1 MNTRFLR
8 VIQVSVFGLDM
19 ITLNMTVMLAWMFI
33 PPLKDVSSIQFA
45 FFWMFL
51 NVSWLIV
58 SAAGAIYMDS
68 SISSYEV
75 FSRRTMHAYF
85 YWVACVSVY
94 LLFARD
100 LELPRS
106 YIALIFAA
114 QILVLLLNRFLYL
127 TVQTYLRKHEILR
140 RKVLIVGY
148 NEMAKKLASCLEADG
163 QHIQV
168 VGFCEEEKNVRELS
182 IYPIMSPI
190 DSAIEVSQRMGV
202 DEIYSTILPEQHAS
216 VSRMMQTADKNC
228 IRFRLVPDLSPY
240 LQRNFHV
247 QFINDIPVFS
257 KLREPLDTANN
268 IIKKRVFDILV
279 SSFVCL
285 FIFPWLIP
293 LVALLIWIESP
304 GPVFFRQLRTGRN
317 NKPFWCIKFRSMKI
331 NREADMAQAVR
342 NDKRL
347 TRIGA
352 ILRKTSIDELPQFI
366 NVLKG
371 EMSVVGPRPHMLK
384 HTNDYSMLIDEYMV
398 RHYAKPGITGW
409 AQVNGYRGETRT
421 LAQMQGRVRHDLWY
435 IENWSLWLDV
445 RIIFLTIYS
454 IVRGDE
460 NAF

>member
-1 MNTRFLR
+1 MNSRFLR
-8 VIQVSVFGLDM
+8 VAQVSVFGLDM

-33 PPLKDVSSIQFA
+33 PQLYVVNSVQFT

-58 SAAGAIYMDS
+58 SAAGAIYMDG

-85 YWVACVSVY
+85 YWVAFVSVY
-94 LLFARD
+94 LLFLSN
-100 LELPRS
+100 LELPRK

-114 QILVLLLNRFLYL
+114 QILLLLLNRFLYL
-127 TVQTYLRKHEILR
+127 TVQTYLRKSQVLR

-190 DSAIEVSQRMGV
+190 EGAIEVSQKLGV
-202 DEIYSTILPEQHAS
+202 DEIYSTILPEQHS
-216 VSRMMQTADKNC
+216 GVSAMMHTADKSC

-240 LQRNFHV
+240 MQSNFHV

-257 KLREPLDTANN
+257 RHREPLDTANN
-268 IIKKRVFDILV
+268 TIKKRLFDVLV
-279 SSFVCL
+279 SGFVCL

-304 GPVFFRQLRTGRN
+304 GPIFFRQMRTGRN
-317 NKPFWCIKFRSMKI
+317 NKPFWCIKFRSMKM
-331 NREADMAQAVR
+331 NRDADLVQTMR

-347 TRIGA
+347 TRVGS
-352 ILRKTSIDELPQFI
+352 ILRKTSIDELPQFL

-371 EMSVVGPRPHMLK
+371 EMSIVGPRPHMLK
-384 HTNDYSMLIDEYMV
+384 HTNDYSVLIDEYMV

-409 AQVNGYRGETRT
+409 AQVNGFRGETRT

-435 IENWSLWLDV
+435 IEHWSLWLDV
-445 RIIFLTIYS
+445 RIVFLTIYS
-454 IVRGDE
+454 IIRGDE